1 MGTPEVLQKLRWPPR
16 TEGTHLEPWVTQ
28 SLQALC
34 CLWLLDLLPVYLLG
48 RLGLGH

>member
-16 TEGTHLEPWVTQ
+16 THLVPRVTQ

-34 CLWLLDLLPVYLLG
+34 SLWLLDLLPVYLLE
-48 RLGLGH
+48 RPGLAH